1 MKYGKIVVKCLL
13 WHLMALNVS
22 FMAGC
27 TTTQPRTVADEII
40 LERVYCGLT
49 DIGKGE
55 DGDISY
61 AYDPNVK
68 EDGRNRMDTK
78 ETVDQIIVH
87 NAIRERIC
95 SQKVELNNES

>member
-1 MKYGKIVVKCLL
+1 MKYVLF
-13 WHLMALNVS
+13 MALI
-22 FMAGC
+22 AGC

-61 AYDPNVK
+61 AYDPALK
-68 EDGRNRMDTK
+68 ETSENRMDTK

-87 NAIRERIC
+87 NAIRDRIC
-95 SQKVELNNES
+95 HQKKVIP